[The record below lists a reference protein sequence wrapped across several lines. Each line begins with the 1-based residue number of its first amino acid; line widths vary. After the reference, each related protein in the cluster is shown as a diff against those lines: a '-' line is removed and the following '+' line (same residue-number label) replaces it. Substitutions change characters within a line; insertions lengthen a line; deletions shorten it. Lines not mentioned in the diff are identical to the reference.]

1 MNESL
6 RPQERIRKKKEFL
19 LIYKKFAESRRD
31 KRGKF
36 APLIERAL
44 LQIEEDQGEDLDDD
58 PDESWI
64 EAKKRVTAL
73 ITELDSKE
81 SVKG

>member
-1 MNESL
+1 M
-6 RPQERIRKKKEFL
+6 EFFGICFWIVLTCGIGL
-19 LIYKKFAESRRD
+19 LIYKKFAESRRG
-31 KRGKF
+31 KRDKF
-36 APLIERAL
+36 APLIERTL

-64 EAKKRVTAL
+64 EAKKRVTAF